1 MVLSKSKILLF
12 RKKTKECQLGSH
24 SPKVT
29 CKGPD
34 TVMIDKISIVSG
46 ASLGYKSAIEYCRE
60 QLDGQFWGDID
71 DFPEALQ
78 VF

>member
-1 MVLSKSKILLF
+1 MAKRTSKIGPKNVKNSQ
-12 RKKTKECQLGSH
+12 KK
-24 SPKVT
+24 
-29 CKGPD
+29 D